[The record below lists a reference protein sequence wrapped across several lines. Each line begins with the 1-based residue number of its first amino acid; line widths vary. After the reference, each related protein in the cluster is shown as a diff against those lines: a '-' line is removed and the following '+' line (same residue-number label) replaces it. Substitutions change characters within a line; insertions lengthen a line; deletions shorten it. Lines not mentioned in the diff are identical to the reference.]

1 MKELYIIGAGSV
13 GGHVASNL
21 ELYNLNYDKVYFI
34 DDDKKKLNNFFC
46 GCQVI
51 GDINFVT
58 SRSEG
63 IHVIL
68 GIAFPLV
75 KKDIVERLKSNKKIK
90 FLTIIAKNSWV
101 SSDVVLGS
109 GCIIYP
115 NTSINFGTNMCDFVT
130 VNMNCSIGHHAE
142 IGNYVSLA
150 PGVKLGGHTKIGFCA
165 EIGIGAS
172 TLQGITIGENAI
184 VGGQSLVNKNLERNV
199 KVVGVP
205 ARKI

>member
-21 ELYNLNYDKVYFI
+21 NLYNLEYDSVYFI
-34 DDDKKKLNNFFC
+34 DDNTKKLNNYFC

-51 GDINFVT
+51 GDLNFLNSLGKNV
-58 SRSEG
+58 
-63 IHVIL
+63 HVIL
-68 GIAFPLV
+68 GVAFPRM
-75 KKDIVERLKSNKKIK
+75 KKNIVERLNSNKKIE
-90 FLTIIAKNSWV
+90 FLTIIANNSWV
-101 SSDVVLGS
+101 SSDVILGS

-115 NTSINFGTNMCDFVT
+115 NSSINYGTNIGDFVT
-130 VNMNCSIGHHAE
+130 INMNCSIGHHA
-142 IGNYVSLA
+142 IIDNFVSLA
-150 PGVKLGGHTKIGFCA
+150 PGVKLGGHTEIGFCA
-165 EIGIGAS
+165 DIGIGAS

-184 VGGQSLVNKNLERNV
+184 VGGQSLVNKNLERDV